1 MHGIAVPRSVLSI
14 PAAGVDC
21 REISEYYR
29 ETTGS
34 GQLTPFLRLVSGAG
48 AGIIAMS
55 ATYPL
60 DMVRGRLTVQE
71 GKKGQYRGIL
81 HAAQVITKEV
91 SLAAISQV
99 GDWQLGCVSS
109 LPSSSSPSHASSPS
123 IPHTT
128 STAGVLP
135 HTGKLTGLC
144 PYASCSSICACT
156 CAPCLR
162 FQEGPLALYKG
173 WLPSVI
179 GVIPYVGLNFAVY
192 ETLKATLLQQ
202 HGEYSWGRGRDRSW
216 GRDRHWSCQVI
227 GIVLPAWGVQLG
239 EGQAL

>member
-1 MHGIAVPRSVLSI
+1 MPCSLPSI

-91 SLAAISQV
+91 SLAAV
-99 GDWQLGCVSS
+99 FELGCVS
-109 LPSSSSPSHASSPS
+109 L
-123 IPHTT
+123 
-128 STAGVLP
+128 
-135 HTGKLTGLC
+135 
-144 PYASCSSICACT
+144 
-156 CAPCLR
+156 
-162 FQEGPLALYKG
+162 
-173 WLPSVI
+173 
-179 GVIPYVGLNFAVY
+179 
-192 ETLKATLLQQ
+192 
-202 HGEYSWGRGRDRSW
+202 
-216 GRDRHWSCQVI
+216 
-227 GIVLPAWGVQLG
+227 
-239 EGQAL
+239 